1 MFYAS
6 HIKFVD
12 GKDKRRKCE
21 PRNEFQPASTLDKK
35 ENIVLFDS
43 AVLHYGAANTTGSD
57 VVKLE
62 INLYD
67 NNVIKRPED
76 YKKLKEAFNYDIKKN
91 LFKLED
97 LLLE

>member
-1 MFYAS
+1 
-6 HIKFVD
+6 
-12 GKDKRRKCE
+12 
-21 PRNEFQPASTLDKK
+21 
-35 ENIVLFDS
+35 
-43 AVLHYGAANTTGSD
+43 
-57 VVKLE
+57 VKLE